1 MSYLSIFFQ
10 YAGQYLKTRLTYRAD
25 MLVEIFSDLLFQ
37 AVNLIFILVVFGHTN
52 LLSGWSKD
60 EMVFIYGFF
69 LVPFAIFG
77 AFFNIWDFT
86 DRYIVKGEMDRILTR
101 PIHSLFQIILER
113 MELESLFGVITG
125 LGIMFY
131 SGNKLGLSLHWYD
144 PFVFVVLVAGG
155 ALVYAGIFVALA
167 SIGFWSDSKTDI
179 MPMMYNIGNYGRY
192 PVNIYNRIIRYV
204 LTWILPFAF
213 VGVYPSAYFLGRDE
227 WYGYAFL
234 TPVIGL
240 IFFGLSVVL
249 WNYGVTKYRGAGN

>member
-155 ALVYAGIFVALA
+155 RSFMQGSLLPWQV
-167 SIGFWSDSKTDI
+167 SGFGPTAKRTLC
-179 MPMMYNIGNYGRY
+179 R
-192 PVNIYNRIIRYV
+192 
-204 LTWILPFAF
+204 
-213 VGVYPSAYFLGRDE
+213 
-227 WYGYAFL
+227 
-234 TPVIGL
+234 
-240 IFFGLSVVL
+240 
-249 WNYGVTKYRGAGN
+249 